1 MKHGRMTF
9 LPTSPKRQRGT
20 SSLALRAGSLLAF
33 LFPALGLVPAL
44 AEAPRAPVF
53 VVQTAAGTAPQ
64 GTLMELK
71 ADGLVRLDGA
81 DGPAIAGGDVLGI
94 RRLNHPRPPLPSDR
108 HLILANGDR
117 IPADGVRLDG
127 ERLRFRHPDLAGGK
141 DTELPLAALAVLW
154 LNAPDNADDPEKV
167 RRRLATESRTRDVAL
182 LRNGDVLE
190 GALLALDEKRVEI
203 EVEKKPVK
211 VDLPQVAAVALGT
224 ELADSLRPPGPYTR
238 VVLTGDERR
247 HGTRLSL
254 ASATCADGN
263 TLEGTTLFGAKLR
276 VPLAAVAALNVYQGR
291 AVYLSDLKP
300 AKYEHTPY
308 FGVAWP
314 FVADGSVAGRD
325 LRLGGATHDKGL
337 GLHSHS
343 RLTYALGGAYQ
354 RFEAVVGLDDQT
366 GREGSVRI
374 KVLADGKPLDVGADK
389 ELTARTGP
397 LAINVK
403 VAGVKE
409 MTLEVEFGE
418 NADVQDHVNWVD
430 ARLVK

>member
-1 MKHGRMTF
+1 VCF
-9 LPTSPKRQRGT
+9 VCFVVSPI
-20 SSLALRAGSLLAF
+20 SF
-33 LFPALGLVPAL
+33 
-44 AEAPRAPVF
+44 AEEPKAPVF

-64 GTLMELK
+64 GTLAQLK
-71 ADGLVRLDGA
+71 ADGSVRLGGA
-81 DGPAIAGGDVLGI
+81 DDPLVAGGDVLSI
-94 RRLNHPRPPLPSDR
+94 RRLNRARPPLPSDQ

-127 ERLRFRHPDLAGGK
+127 EHLRFRHPDLAEGK
-141 DTELPLAALAVLW
+141 DAELPLAALSVLW

-167 RRRLATESRTRDVAL
+167 RRRLATETRTRDTVH

-190 GALLALDEKRVEI
+190 GALLALDEKKVEI
-203 EVEKKPVK
+203 EVDKKPVK
-211 VDLPQVAAVALGT
+211 VELVQVAAVALGT
-224 ELADSLRPPGPYTR
+224 ELADTLRPRNPYLR

-254 ASATCADGN
+254 ASASCSDGA
-263 TLEGTTLFGAKLR
+263 TLDGTTLFGAKLR
-276 VPLAAVAALNVYQGR
+276 VPLARVAALDVYQGK

-308 FGVAWP
+308 LGVSWP
-314 FVADGSVAGRD
+314 VVADGSVAGRD
-325 LRLGGATHDKGL
+325 LRLGGATYDKGL

-343 RLTYALGGAYQ
+343 RLTYALDGTYQ
-354 RFEAVVGLDDQT
+354 RFEALVGLDDQT
-366 GREGSVRI
+366 GREGSVRV
-374 KVLADGKPLDVGADK
+374 KVFADGKPLDVGADK

-409 MTLEVEFGE
+409 LTLEVEFGQ